1 MPPSMHSSYVH
12 LLRLLNI
19 LYSLVACR
27 GTSRSAGKSYILVY
41 GIVNHSYTSAHLTYL
56 HLIAYKCLPDF
67 EFIDIIQTNDDV
79 IVINP

>member
-1 MPPSMHSSYVH
+1 MHSSYIH
-12 LLRLLNI
+12 RLRLLSI
-19 LYSLVACR
+19 LYNLVACR

-67 EFIDIIQTNDDV
+67 KLIDIIYPNDDV
-79 IVINP
+79 IVVNP